1 MRVVVIDDEV
11 RTRTSLIHLIKKLY
25 PDMEIVGEAD
35 NGQEG
40 MVMVKDLLPDLVI
53 TDIKMPKMN
62 GLDMIENARQ
72 VAENTH
78 FLILSGYAEFEQARR
93 AVKLS
98 VADYLLKPITVNQL
112 KAAIDQIAEQIGQKQ
127 PKEEPEAESGEPS
140 YSPMVSYMVH
150 HMKEHYAKKLYLE
163 DYART
168 LNITPEYAS
177 NLFTKETGMKFSY
190 FLRDIRMKKAMELL
204 DQGNMKIYEVAYL
217 TGYTDVKY
225 FCKVFK
231 EAVGTS
237 ATNYIRD
244 RRME

>member
-1 MRVVVIDDEV
+1 MRVVVIDDEI
-11 RTRTSLIHLIKKLY
+11 RTRTSLIHLLKKLY
-25 PDMEIVGEAD
+25 PDIEIAGEAD

-40 MVMVKDLLPDLVI
+40 MALVRDLLPDLVI

-78 FLILSGYAEFEQARR
+78 FLILSGYAEFELARR

-112 KAAIDQIAEQIGQKQ
+112 KAAIDQIAESIGQNQ
-127 PKEEPEAESGEPS
+127 PEEVRTESGEPS

-163 DYART
+163 DYARK

-177 NLFTKETGMKFSY
+177 NLFTRETGMKFSH
-190 FLRDIRMKKAMELL
+190 FLRDIRMKKARELL
-204 DQGNMKIYEVAYL
+204 DQGTMKIYEVAYL

-231 EAVGTS
+231 ETVGTS